1 MMTRDLNL
9 AALAAHLRARFGEHF
24 TVSDSAAS
32 AGGMS
37 HLNLVAAGDGGRKVV
52 VRVPPVDGT
61 LAPYVVAREATQMT
75 RAAACGVPVAP
86 VLDVDAAGM
95 IAGRPL
101 MILEFVQGEVLLPRR
116 PWAQPRGTRLAAE
129 LVRLLAQL
137 HAVPAALIAS
147 DGAPVR
153 AVGAE
158 QQILRWGTSLDSAP
172 DGLPVVPA
180 YVRAWLRER
189 VPPAGRPPTLIHGDY
204 RLGNMIW
211 RGDEVAAV
219 LDWEESGLGDP
230 YYDLAWL
237 LMGTSRD
244 DDLVMGLLP
253 RREIIAMY
261 ESLSGPVDLA
271 ALRWWEVLTD
281 WVRIAMEIRGIQLN
295 RHQAVADLRSFAWE
309 FGHSSSYRQILRKI
323 RSIDEWS

>member
-1 MMTRDLNL
+1 MTPEVDVN
-9 AALAAHLRARFGEHF
+9 ALAAHLHARFGEHF
-24 TVSDSAAS
+24 AISASAAT

-37 HLNLVAAGDGGRKVV
+37 HLNLVAVGDRGLKVI
-52 VRVPPVDGT
+52 VRIPPVDGT
-61 LAPYVVAREATQMT
+61 LAPYDVRREATQMA
-75 RAAACGVPVAP
+75 RAAAGGVPVAP
-86 VLDVDAAGM
+86 VLDVDGAGT

-101 MILEFVQGEVLLPRR
+101 LILGFVEGQVLLPRR
-116 PWAQPRGTRLAAE
+116 PWPQPRGARLAAE

-137 HAVPAALIAS
+137 HAVPAALISS

-153 AVGAE
+153 LVAAE
-158 QQILRWGTSLDSAP
+158 QQICRWGAFLESAP
-172 DGLPVVPA
+172 AGLPVLPV
-180 YVRAWLRER
+180 YVRAWLQER
-189 VPPAGRPPTLIHGDY
+189 IPAADRPPCLIHGDY

-253 RREIIAMY
+253 RRQIIALY
-261 ESLSGPVDLA
+261 ESFSGPVDLT

-295 RHQAVADLRSFAWE
+295 RNQAVADLRSLAWE

-323 RSIDEWS
+323 RSIDERS